1 MLPAEVRADVAV
13 MEERM
18 QLIDTAPNVL
28 EACRRAAREGGGQR
42 GWSVSRM
49 RSKYYAWVAAGRT
62 WTSLVDWAKVPRERN
77 MPRQVVESMYKQYCE
92 NNQRSNKRA
101 WAAMLRDI
109 RGGVDVP
116 GLGDWKALW
125 KLCYPGEGA
134 PSACPIGWVPPGM
147 TYRNMQR
154 YAAASR
160 YELTSTRIGSKA
172 AREFVPSV
180 FSTRVGLAPGQLYQF
195 DDVWH
200 DIEIVLPGVNKSLSR
215 PLEFACVDYASTNKI
230 AYGLKP
236 TIEGDDGKRKQLTER
251 EMKWLVCH
259 ILTNVGYHKSG
270 CCFVIEHGTA
280 TIRPFERE
288 WITRMTGGLV
298 TFRTSEIIGEAVH
311 KGMFSGRGKG
321 NFRAKAL
328 VESSHRLLHYESAD
342 LPAQTGG
349 NSRVD
354 RPEQL
359 DGVTGYA
366 EAVVAAWRLLPED
379 KRRLLWMPALS
390 FWAYRDILSTIYA
403 RIYQRTDHACEGWD
417 GNGWMVEEWSV
428 DGRGDWKPVQS
439 IGLLPEAMRPLAI
452 AACKSPGHVR
462 SRRMSP
468 VEVWERGQAELIRL
482 PPWAVI
488 DLLGPELMHVC
499 TVQDNGLIEF
509 ADADLEAGV
518 KFRFVGTCLT
528 PDGSVRRLRPGERV
542 GVYALPYDSTKAVAV
557 DADTR
562 AVFGVLPAWQAVSP
576 INAQQV
582 SIMVG
587 AQARMIAAADAP
599 IIERHA
605 VEARTREALIAG
617 NDAIIAEMPASA
629 GKLTKKSTHADKP
642 DLLQVLPQT
651 VRHTEDDPNEF

>member
-1 MLPAEVRADVAV
+1 
-13 MEERM
+13 
-18 QLIDTAPNVL
+18 
-28 EACRRAAREGGGQR
+28 
-42 GWSVSRM
+42 
-49 RSKYYAWVAAGRT
+49 
-62 WTSLVDWAKVPRERN
+62 
-77 MPRQVVESMYKQYCE
+77 
-92 NNQRSNKRA
+92 
-101 WAAMLRDI
+101 
-109 RGGVDVP
+109 
-116 GLGDWKALW
+116 
-125 KLCYPGEGA
+125 
-134 PSACPIGWVPPGM
+134 
-147 TYRNMQR
+147 
-154 YAAASR
+154 
-160 YELTSTRIGSKA
+160 
-172 AREFVPSV
+172 
-180 FSTRVGLAPGQLYQF
+180 
-195 DDVWH
+195 
-200 DIEIVLPGVNKSLSR
+200 
-215 PLEFACVDYASTNKI
+215 
-230 AYGLKP
+230 
-236 TIEGDDGKRKQLTER
+236 
-251 EMKWLVCH
+251 
-259 ILTNVGYHKSG
+259 
-270 CCFVIEHGTA
+270 VIEHGTA

-562 AVFGVLPAWQAVSP
+562 AVFGES
-576 INAQQV
+576 
-582 SIMVG
+582 
-587 AQARMIAAADAP
+587 
-599 IIERHA
+599 
-605 VEARTREALIAG
+605 
-617 NDAIIAEMPASA
+617 
-629 GKLTKKSTHADKP
+629 
-642 DLLQVLPQT
+642 
-651 VRHTEDDPNEF
+651 